1 MEYFPSHTLSSEALP
16 LPIPRGLNIIADIC
30 KGMSVAHQADIVHRD
45 LKPHNI
51 LINEHDL
58 VKIVDFGLAA
68 GVSPT
73 DSRLTQRSARMG
85 TPVYMAPEQVRGGS
99 VDPRTDIYSLGII
112 MYELFTGKTPYV
124 GQDPI
129 EIAFQHVEGK
139 PKPPR
144 EHAPD
149 LPPALE
155 AMILKA
161 MAVQPEDR
169 FQSMDTVRET
179 LAALAI

>member
-1 MEYFPSHTLSSEALP
+1 
-16 LPIPRGLNIIADIC
+16 
-30 KGMSVAHQADIVHRD
+30 MSVAHQADIVHRD

-85 TPVYMAPEQVRGGS
+85 TPAYMAPEQVRGGS

-112 MYELFTGKTPYV
+112 MYELFTGTPPYV
-124 GQDPI
+124 GKDPI

-139 PKPPR
+139 AKPPSA
-144 EHAPD
+144 HAPD
-149 LPPALE
+149 LPPVLE
-155 AMILKA
+155 AIILKA
-161 MAVQPEDR
+161 MAVQPDDR
-169 FQSMDTVRET
+169 FQSMDTLRET
-179 LAALAI
+179 LAALAV